1 MTRLKI
7 TKRQSGLT
15 LVELMTTI
23 VVSGI
28 MMLGLGLS
36 LRVMMFHYQND
47 SVIQD
52 VRQYG
57 NTVMREIMKEISLSR
72 FIDFSPINNF
82 ERIFLTKYDEYGNP
96 TNTTITANAI
106 DGVLFN
112 YKLPLNGALALPK
125 KGRFRN
131 NNQRNISLREFD
143 AWESKVISTR
153 LQRFA
158 QSTITLRLELEVETI
173 NAPGGKQVEIIRF
186 ERKIFMPNK
195 YISLAS
201 STGSMRPT
209 S

>member
-1 MTRLKI
+1 MIRLKI

-47 SVIQD
+47 SVLQD

-82 ERIFLTKYDEYGNP
+82 ERIFLTKYDEYGNS
-96 TNTTITANAI
+96 TKTTITANAI

>member
-1 MTRLKI
+1 
-7 TKRQSGLT
+7 
-15 LVELMTTI
+15 MTTI

>member
-1 MTRLKI
+1 MIRLKI

-47 SVIQD
+47 SVLQD

-131 NNQRNISLREFD
+131 NNKRNIALREFD

-153 LQRFA
+153 LQRVA

>member
-1 MTRLKI
+1 MIRLKI

-158 QSTITLRLELEVETI
+158 QSTITLLLELEVETI

>member
-1 MTRLKI
+1 MIRLKI

-23 VVSGI
+23 IVSGI

-47 SVIQD
+47 SVLQD

>member
-7 TKRQSGLT
+7 TKWQSGLT
-15 LVELMTTI
+15 IVELMTTI

-47 SVIQD
+47 SVLQD

-96 TNTTITANAI
+96 TSTTITANAI

-209 S
+209 F

>member
-1 MTRLKI
+1 MIRLKI

-47 SVIQD
+47 SVLQD

-82 ERIFLTKYDEYGNP
+82 ERIFLTKYDEYGNS

>member
-1 MTRLKI
+1 MIRLKI

-28 MMLGLGLS
+28 MMLSLGLS

-47 SVIQD
+47 SVLQD

-82 ERIFLTKYDEYGNP
+82 ERIFLTKYDEYGNS
-96 TNTTITANAI
+96 TKTTITANAI

>member
-1 MTRLKI
+1 M
-7 TKRQSGLT
+7 
-15 LVELMTTI
+15 
-23 VVSGI
+23 
-28 MMLGLGLS
+28 
-36 LRVMMFHYQND
+36 
-47 SVIQD
+47 
-52 VRQYG
+52 
-57 NTVMREIMKEISLSR
+57 
-72 FIDFSPINNF
+72 
-82 ERIFLTKYDEYGNP
+82 
-96 TNTTITANAI
+96 
-106 DGVLFN
+106 
-112 YKLPLNGALALPK
+112 NGALALPK

>member
-1 MTRLKI
+1 MIRLKI

-47 SVIQD
+47 SVLQD

-96 TNTTITANAI
+96 TSTIITANAI

>member
-1 MTRLKI
+1 MIRLKI

-47 SVIQD
+47 SVLQD

-112 YKLPLNGALALPK
+112 YKLPLNGALVLPK

>member
-1 MTRLKI
+1 MIRLKI

>member
-7 TKRQSGLT
+7 TKWQSGLT
-15 LVELMTTI
+15 IVELMTTI

-28 MMLGLGLS
+28 MILGLGLS

-47 SVIQD
+47 SVLQD

-72 FIDFSPINNF
+72 FINFSPINNF

-96 TNTTITANAI
+96 TSTTITANAI

-209 S
+209 F

>member
-7 TKRQSGLT
+7 TKWQSGLT
-15 LVELMTTI
+15 IVELMTTI

-28 MMLGLGLS
+28 MILGLGLS

-47 SVIQD
+47 SVLQD

-72 FIDFSPINNF
+72 FINFSPINNF

-209 S
+209 F

>member
-7 TKRQSGLT
+7 SKWQSGLT
-15 LVELMTTI
+15 IVEMMTTI
-23 VVSGI
+23 VVTGI
-28 MMLGLGLS
+28 MILGLGLS
-36 LRVMMFHYQND
+36 LRVIMYHYQTD
-47 SVIQD
+47 SVLQD

-57 NTVMREIMKEISLSR
+57 NTVMREIMKEISLAR

-82 ERIFLTKYDEYGNP
+82 ERIFLTKYDEYGTP
-96 TNTTITANAI
+96 TSTTITANAI

-112 YKLPLNGALALPK
+112 YKLPLDGALALPT

-131 NNQRNISLREFD
+131 NNQRNISLKEFD
-143 AWESKVISTR
+143 AQESKVISTK

-158 QSTITLRLELEVETI
+158 QSTITLVMKLEVETV
-173 NAPGGKQVEIIRF
+173 NAPGGKHVEIIRF

-201 STGSMRPT
+201 TSGSMRPT

>member
-1 MTRLKI
+1 MIRLKI

-47 SVIQD
+47 SVLQD

>member
-1 MTRLKI
+1 
-7 TKRQSGLT
+7 
-15 LVELMTTI
+15 
-23 VVSGI
+23 
-28 MMLGLGLS
+28 
-36 LRVMMFHYQND
+36 MFHYQND
-47 SVIQD
+47 SVLQD

>member
-1 MTRLKI
+1 
-7 TKRQSGLT
+7 
-15 LVELMTTI
+15 MTTI

-28 MMLGLGLS
+28 MILGLGLS

-47 SVIQD
+47 SVLQD

-96 TNTTITANAI
+96 TSTTITANAI

-209 S
+209 F

>member
-7 TKRQSGLT
+7 TKWQSGLT
-15 LVELMTTI
+15 IVELMTTI

-28 MMLGLGLS
+28 MILGLGLS

-47 SVIQD
+47 SVLQD

-209 S
+209 F

>member
-1 MTRLKI
+1 MIRLKI

-47 SVIQD
+47 SVLQD

-82 ERIFLTKYDEYGNP
+82 ERIFLTKYAEYGNP

>member
-1 MTRLKI
+1 MIRLKI

-47 SVIQD
+47 SVLQD

-131 NNQRNISLREFD
+131 NNKRNIALREFD

-158 QSTITLRLELEVETI
+158 PSTITLRLELEVETI

>member
-7 TKRQSGLT
+7 TKWQSGLT
-15 LVELMTTI
+15 IVELMTTI

-28 MMLGLGLS
+28 MILGLGLS

-47 SVIQD
+47 SVLQD

-72 FIDFSPINNF
+72 FINFSPINNF

>member
-1 MTRLKI
+1 MIRLKI

-47 SVIQD
+47 SVLQD

-82 ERIFLTKYDEYGNP
+82 ERIFLTKYDEYGNS
-96 TNTTITANAI
+96 TKTTITANAI

-143 AWESKVISTR
+143 AWESKVVSTR